1 MLKANNSISTPQS
14 PKISQPPVNPV
25 FQEKLSKLS
34 ARKQKLSGDFARTS
48 SANDLLTRS
57 FTKNDMVEPVTTSRL
72 APTVQHIPLQ
82 LNETNSAENASRLGT
97 PRSVNAVSSA
107 NHSSEVDAL
116 LKEKQHW
123 LRTMHQ
129 DNGKMAQMLKVC
141 Q

>member
-14 PKISQPPVNPV
+14 PKSSQPAVNPA

-34 ARKQKLSGDFARTS
+34 ARKQKLSGDFTRTA
-48 SANDLLTRS
+48 SANELLSRS
-57 FTKNDMVEPVTTSRL
+57 FTKIDMVEPVPASRL
-72 APTVQHIPLQ
+72 APTVQHIPLP
-82 LNETNSAENASRLGT
+82 LNESTSAENASRLGT
-97 PRSVNAVSSA
+97 PRSVNAASSA
-107 NHSSEVDAL
+107 NHSNEVDAL